1 MQAILETKD
10 SKYKLLKNG
19 RSMAFMSCADLTTV
33 SIAKGSKLK
42 SVGRDPFSRC
52 EKLAPVT
59 FPPGVEAEH

>member
-1 MQAILETKD
+1 
-10 SKYKLLKNG
+10 
-19 RSMAFMSCADLTTV
+19 MAFMSCADLTTV

-42 SVGRDPFSRC
+42 SVGRNPFFRC